1 MNKINWSH
9 HLNYNYNEVIIKR
22 KTTTLE
28 LTIRGGIITRDI
40 KFYIDLDN
48 ICIDNVEYKISELKT
63 MYIRYVSTVPN
74 LEIVMGSTFKRVS
87 IALTDCSEQN
97 INNIGKLFDY
107 FIFSDEKSL
116 TRLQSDLYIPMLSNS
131 IGLDDTKKYEYTDN
145 IIDENDASI
154 MLNDKYRLYKIL
166 PKEYK
171 SKYSAKKYLVYESKL
186 VNDSYIEIWEDYKNY
201 VEERDKNIKLFNATI
216 KAIIILII
224 PIIAFTSIDK
234 VYSSKSLAIDIIRW
248 TNFFMPIHFGVLF
261 GLFAIFDFRALRYE
275 ISLRKVKETLLPVLF
290 FVLAIILPFPIIFP
304 WFLNFFPLPLYVAA
318 AIALAIILIIKH
330 SRIKKFFLTLLAF
343 FVGFNLCVFFYDLV
357 VPNYRYKEVM
367 VKNEKPSMVEYKYFI
382 LKDMITKKTSN
393 GVLTMA
399 DSSYVRYKDGEEL
412 YCSKED
418 EKLVNILSELMKYE
432 NDVKIEYYCNSGMIK
447 SIDGVEKRD
456 YVEIKAVE
464 LESMNKLEE

>member
-1 MNKINWSH
+1 MIKINWSH
-9 HLNYNYNEVIIKR
+9 HENYNEVIIKR
-22 KTTTLE
+22 KATTLD

-40 KFYIDLDN
+40 KFHIDLDN

-63 MYIRYVSTVPN
+63 MYIRYVLNVAN
-74 LEIVMGSTFKRVS
+74 LEIVMRSTFRRVS

-131 IGLDDTKKYEYTDN
+131 IEFDDTKKYEYTDT
-145 IIDENDASI
+145 ITGEYDASI
-154 MLNDKYRLYKIL
+154 ILNDKYRLYKIL

-171 SKYSAKKYLVYESKL
+171 NEYSGKKYLVYESKL

-201 VEERDKNIKLFNATI
+201 VEVHDKNIKRSKVKIATVI
-216 KAIIILII
+216 AIIAILLLFCVFMVIEGVYGI
-224 PIIAFTSIDK
+224 SELSPIYMVIIANI
-234 VYSSKSLAIDIIRW
+234 YA
-248 TNFFMPIHFGVLF
+248 PINLGILF
-261 GLFAIFDFRALRYE
+261 GLFAIFDFKASRYE
-275 ISLRKVKETLLPVLF
+275 ISLRHAKETLLGGFLF
-290 FVLAIILPFPIIFP
+290 ILAIILPFPIFP
-304 WFLNFFPLPLYVAA
+304 GFLTFFPIPLYVAS

-343 FVGFNLCVFFYDLV
+343 LVGFNLCVFFYDLV

-464 LESMNKLEE
+464 LESIKKYE